1 GSQTAEDFLGYSP
14 FMRLIGPFAKQLG
27 LKLTEAGEYK
37 VTPPFLEMGVKGVDG
52 AGDRMVMFQVAAN
65 AIANG
70 SQAPVGRAV
79 KLQEKKHGLPSLL

>member
-1 GSQTAEDFLGYSP
+1 MQLLS
-14 FMRLIGPFAKQLG
+14 PFAKQLR

-37 VTPPFLEMGVKGVDG
+37 VTPPFLGMGVKGVDG

-70 SQAPVGRAV
+70 SQTSVGRAV